1 MSNEGREI
9 ERKRKAERGGTDS
22 VRKKGRHDY
31 DDNDFDFNSLSVP
44 AACLC

>member
-1 MSNEGREI
+1 MKGERLRES
-9 ERKRKAERGGTDS
+9 ERQREGGTDS
-22 VRKKGRHDY
+22 VRKKGRHDD